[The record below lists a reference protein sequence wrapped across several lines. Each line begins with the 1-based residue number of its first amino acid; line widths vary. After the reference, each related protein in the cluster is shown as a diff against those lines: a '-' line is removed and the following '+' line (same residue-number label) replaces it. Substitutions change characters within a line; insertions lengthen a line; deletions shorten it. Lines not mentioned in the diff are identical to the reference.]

1 MSQFDNKNQS
11 LKKGRKKPFLKSVL
25 ASALSLSLVLGSL
38 GSAAPAFAAPQP
50 ATVPVTLNSGKIQ
63 INVNS
68 LSGPGIRMNRWNG
81 TATAGQYNYGGTSN
95 TFRIITGQALEVN
108 QANRPKPP
116 QDPHNLPDWDNKT
129 AEEQAQLLEDY
140 QLAQQNYDAALDA
153 YFKSPDTWKKP
164 EITLNNTDIIK
175 GEASNFTLA
184 NTTPGQNVPGLS
196 YVFDP
201 GAVEMTKDQE
211 GKNITLKGKAKGN
224 ANLDVELTYETV
236 DRNALDPD
244 DVTNIKPI
252 EDRATYLLKV
262 TNTSQTEAQVFGTS
276 WNVDTYIVDADSA
289 PFRGPGINKFSSG
302 DIAVGFPTK
311 IADGLTNN
319 QWTANAN
326 AKNLFPG
333 NINSYVNKV
342 PEFIYAQNNASQPKV
357 AIIYPKAEKSRKYPN
372 LSQDQAAEQHFEDP
386 DYLGVGHFAK
396 IASTSDA
403 ENGTNFF
410 WHALK
415 GNGSG
420 ENDGTDSGHIVRY
433 NPRVVLPGET
443 KYFGVTYGEA
453 EVDEKS
459 PNGPYLLANNPKLK
473 IIANDKNEYEQV
485 SLDLLYGNNAGQ
497 QLTDA
502 KIKMYLPVNYLVAD
516 KGMETNGQ
524 PAEQWV
530 KGDQKVTKLINGKN
544 VECYVWTRALGTVP
558 ANFQETSVNNIVVL
572 NAYPQTASRSDG
584 QVLKPNSGAP
594 TSVVP
599 VYAFELE
606 YNGTVPDKNSDTN
619 SPVSG
624 IPLKNEY
631 KYTHKDVPVEIPFI
645 NPVNLYG
652 KIWRDVNGDKT
663 LQDNEGKVNAI
674 AKVTPGKDNEDSNK
688 VKSVYGGGFAFKN
701 GYVHDKSQSYELAF
715 EPENEPSIE
724 KYIWEFDETFNPS
737 QQDSAWQAVA
747 PNVPVYAKYINP
759 DGLKPL
765 FENLDALGV
774 DQRGNSKLNFKVK
787 SPSADGVNLSF
798 RVQELLAG
806 KITVYPYF
814 DENGN
819 SELDENDTF
828 IKGGTYRL
836 GSLRNDGNFA
846 RFFTQNIPVGEPG
859 DSYAPLENKDN
870 KHKVVAFRDYKAQ
883 YKTVLGYRYAAN
895 GLSLAEVTRRNA
907 ESVLKSPEGSKIP
920 IQLVAKDVRFAGPT
934 ADPAYPDMNVE
945 ARASLVNDPLK
956 PTAQIVQLKL
966 NSTEEEREETLVFNA
981 WDGKDS
987 NHKPIMIADL
997 ANKRAELFD
1006 WEVISD
1012 PQNILVDEVSADGKV
1027 KIKAK
1032 VAGTARI
1039 KVSFKDTPNINDEM
1053 ILRVAN
1059 PIEEEG
1065 ENVLGFEVESV
1076 EVEAGKV
1083 SQEIQLFAN
1092 VQKPGEAIRKVAVLP
1107 SQLDFFEADNPNGFS
1122 IHPQV
1127 NTAEKK
1133 FKVIGVVAYDVPY
1146 QYQAIYKGNPLPVTG
1161 TVKVLEG
1168 EINSQ
1173 NYKLIVEP
1181 SPIKIR
1187 QGQTQDIKYY
1197 LQAIGGNEKKPAE
1210 NLAVTLSNGNVG
1222 ISPDNATLTG
1232 NVVGKTELTA
1242 KVGSLVAKTQIEVY
1256 DESTEIGA
1264 ADGKI
1269 LFEEVTE
1276 PKTNGFIPVN
1286 GEAKYKAYI
1295 DRNNNGQKDAD
1306 EPYLKYDEA
1315 DPSIG
1320 VGAQLQNEGEYIFKV
1335 TGEQAN
1341 RAPDLIVRHAE
1352 NGKLFV
1358 GKASIVVMPE
1368 GQTLTG
1374 LELENQDVVV
1384 KVGGRNNDMQVRA
1397 KYSDNTTKV
1406 LPRNIYKVTL
1416 GDNFARE
1423 YGTTEGNVIKV
1434 EGVNVGIAPVTV
1446 SLGDKTVTGRVV
1458 VVPENL
1464 KITVEDTF
1472 VKTGANET
1480 PKVGFTG
1487 DGLTSEI
1494 TDILAPLVTLESL
1507 NTNVITV
1514 HPSSNDVTG
1523 VGVGKAQ
1530 VKVSLGSVPNVAG
1543 LGDVYT
1549 YEENGLLVED
1559 VAVGV
1564 GDSVNAKLFLT
1575 KTADPSVK
1583 IPVAAKFA
1591 TVKVED
1597 TNVAKITPSTIV
1609 STDENGSKVKGNNI
1623 DLTGVRVGSTKLKVS
1638 IKPDL
1643 ASESNVT
1650 VSSEQGNLVVTPMSA
1665 ELYKGDTV
1673 GLEIVTKDR
1682 VTGAIIPVTELDYS
1696 FTVPGKNKIEI
1707 RDDKAFLLKENDD
1720 VEGDNTLIVKTKG
1733 ASPVVAGN
1741 VSIKNNLTKP
1751 QSPNEKVVYELA
1763 VPNFVMYMGQPVA
1776 NTAELT
1782 NANVKVI
1789 EKVNG
1794 QVVSTKPISDYGAT
1808 FTDLLLKENSA
1819 ILSGAVERSADSLTP
1834 GTGLFRMVP
1843 TKAGSAAY
1851 RLNYFIRTPEGIKNL
1866 EAVGNIAIFAQ
1877 DPTTVESGKLIV
1889 TTPVPNVDGSG
1900 QPNGSSTDQ
1909 EVDYTQPLP
1918 SGNRQDTK
1926 LVIKYPDGTEQIISG
1941 DSLPAFVGNSLS
1953 SEDDQFEV
1961 APNGELVGKTSDGTP
1976 TKVKGGLITAIDP
1989 VTGNPTTKPVESPEF
2004 KLTPNTG
2011 GGGQPQPP
2019 QPPQPPSVNGDLVVQ
2034 PKSML
2039 VVVGKDKTIDVK
2051 LKQGSTLVA
2060 PDPTKL
2066 TFTPN
2071 NANVT
2076 VASDGTVTGVAPGN
2090 TTVKVDYDGRYINV
2104 AVTIVDDTNGNL
2116 GIEEKNPT
2124 TVDPNESTYPGGFI
2138 VPGEVIKVPVGGN
2151 VPFKLNLNGFDI
2163 SGADVDVNVLSGNH
2177 SNVDLA
2183 GETLGGNTVG
2193 VDKVEFSLKDN
2204 PSIKK
2209 VLTVV
2214 VYDNAANSTIEI
2226 VEKPSVFRENG
2237 QTQKTI
2243 NSKVDLAGS
2252 PNATVLWL
2260 LGNTDV
2266 ASFGGENTKVD
2277 PASNVVDRN
2286 VVATWEG
2293 APRPNSAKLIAIV
2306 LESGKQDSTMLL
2318 GEAVPVDGFEGIP
2331 DSILVE
2337 KDVPKTIDEA
2347 FSGRTLTLIDQNGN
2361 RYATDIR
2368 DFDLADPEGPVSLSG
2383 ADNRIITATDRG
2395 DKKVYLV
2402 HRSTGVRVPLVIKIS
2417 DDANEKVIVSF
2428 DPASGSLK
2436 VNNAPIIGKH
2446 QFEITVGEIVKA
2458 QDIPTAV
2465 APSGYKFVG
2474 WKNGEYLTRPINQ
2487 NTEFTAIYAKNDQS
2501 SSGGSSS
2508 SSGGGGGGGG
2518 GIVPTPQKPNT
2529 GDKDKEPV
2537 KTPDVLNAKVH
2548 FAYVLGYPDGNIKPN
2563 NKITRGEVASIYYR
2577 LLIAKERDRVFTS
2590 TNGFKDVEATSWYN
2604 KAVSSMSKGD
2614 YVSGYL
2620 DNTFGAK
2627 KNITRAEFVAI
2638 TARFMKA
2645 KPTTLT
2651 FKDVS
2656 DKHWAKGD
2664 IQTAVAYG
2672 WVSGYEDGTFRPD
2685 QEITRAEAMAIINR
2699 LLDRGVDENGLSKV
2713 AYKNW
2718 PDNKKGAWYYY
2729 EVIEATNSHK
2739 YEGKRPNEVWT
2750 SLELDDYVYDIDKY
2764 ERPSKN

>member
-38 GSAAPAFAAPQP
+38 GSAAPAFAAPP
-50 ATVPVTLNSGKIQ
+50 IATFKSGNIE
-63 INVNS
+63 INVNN
-68 LSGPGIRMNRWNG
+68 LEGPGIQMNRLADGNN
-81 TATAGQYNYGGTSN
+81 AGKYNFGETSN
-95 TFRIITGQALEVN
+95 TFRIVTGQAIEVDIN
-108 QANRPKPP
+108 NRPKPP
-116 QDPHNLPDWDNKT
+116 KDPRNLPDWNEKT
-129 AEEQAQLLEDY
+129 QEEQAQLLEDY
-140 QLAQQNYDAALDA
+140 QLAQENHEAALEA
-153 YFKSPDTWKKP
+153 YFKSPSTWKKP
-164 EITLNNTDIIK
+164 EISLSSGDLKAGIV
-175 GEASNFTLA
+175 SNFTQA
-184 NTTPGQNVPGLS
+184 GSYS

-201 GAVEMTKDQE
+201 AKINIQTNVAD
-211 GKNITLKGKAKGN
+211 KNITLTGKAKGN
-224 ANLDVELTYETV
+224 DNLDVELIYETV
-236 DRNALDPD
+236 DRDALDPI

-262 TNTSQTEAQVFGTS
+262 TNTNKTEAQVFGTS
-276 WNVDTYIVDADSA
+276 WNVDTWIVDTDYA
-289 PFRGPGINKFSSG
+289 PFRGPGVNLFSVK
-302 DIAVGFPTK
+302 DLAVGFPTK
-311 IADGLTNN
+311 VADDLTSG
-319 QWTANAN
+319 QWSVNAN
-326 AKNLFPG
+326 SKNIFPDG
-333 NINSYVNKV
+333 VNSYTEKV
-342 PEFIYAQNNASQPKV
+342 PEFIYAQNTNTPPAV
-357 AIIYPKAEKSRKYPN
+357 AIIYPKAQKSRKYPN
-372 LSQDQAAEQHFEDP
+372 VSQDQTAESYFENP
-386 DYLGVGHFAK
+386 DYLGIGAYGN
-396 IASTSDA
+396 IAST
-403 ENGTNFF
+403 GTGEAATYYF
-410 WHALK
+410 WHALT
-415 GNGSG
+415 GTGSG
-420 ENDGTDSGHIVRY
+420 ETASNGDSGHIVRY
-433 NPRVVLPGET
+433 NPRVILPGET

-453 EVDEKS
+453 EIDQKS
-459 PNGPYLLANNPKLK
+459 PTGPYILVNNPKLK
-473 IIANDKNEYEQV
+473 VIANDKNEYEQIT
-485 SLDLLYGNNAGQ
+485 LDLLYGNNSAQ
-497 QLTDA
+497 PLTDA

-516 KGMETNGQ
+516 RSMETDGEAALHWIKE
-524 PAEQWV
+524 PGKV
-530 KGDQKVTKLINGKN
+530 KKLINGKE
-544 VECYVWTRALGTVP
+544 VDCYVWTRSIGAVNG
-558 ANFQETSVNNIVVL
+558 NQSESSVNNIVVL
-572 NAYPQTASRSDG
+572 NAYPQTAPRSDG

-594 TSVVP
+594 KSVVP

-606 YNGTVPDKNSDTN
+606 YNGVVPNKTSDDN
-619 SPVSG
+619 SPISNL
-624 IPLKNEY
+624 PLKTEY
-631 KYTHKDVPVEIPFI
+631 RYTHKDVPVEIPFI

-652 KIWRDVNGDKT
+652 KIWRDVNGDKV
-663 LQDNEGKVNAI
+663 LQDNEGKVKAI
-674 AKVTPGKDNEDSNK
+674 AKVTPGKDNEDSNE
-688 VKSVYGGGFAFKN
+688 VKSVYGGSFAFKN
-701 GYVHDKSQSYELAF
+701 AYVHDKSKSYELAF
-715 EPENEPSIE
+715 EPETEQSIE

-737 QQDSAWQAVA
+737 QQDNAWEAVA
-747 PNVPVYAKYINP
+747 PNVPIYAKYPNP

-806 KITVYPYF
+806 KISVYPYF
-814 DENGN
+814 DENN
-819 SELDENDTF
+819 NNELDSNDTF

-846 RFFTQNIPVGEPG
+846 RFFTQNIPSGQSG

-883 YKTVLGYRYAAN
+883 YKPVLGYRYAAN
-895 GLSLAEVTRRNA
+895 GLSLAEVTRRDA

-920 IQLVAKDVRFAGPT
+920 IRLVAKDVRFAGPT
-934 ADPAYPDMNVE
+934 ADDAYPNMNKE
-945 ARASLVNDPLK
+945 PRATLILDPIN
-956 PTAQIVQLKL
+956 PQNQIVQLQM
-966 NSTEEEREETLVFNA
+966 NSSDEERDETLVFNA
-981 WDGKDS
+981 WDGKD
-987 NHKPIMIADL
+987 NNTHKPTMIADL
-997 ANKRAELFD
+997 ASKRAELFN

-1012 PQNILVDEVSADGKV
+1012 PQNILANEVSTDGKV

-1032 VAGTARI
+1032 AVGSARI
-1039 KVSFKDTPNINDEM
+1039 KVSFKDTPNVSDEM
-1053 ILRVAN
+1053 ILKVAN
-1059 PIEEEG
+1059 PITGEG
-1065 ENVLGFEVESV
+1065 ETISKFEVESI
-1076 EVEAGKV
+1076 EVEAGKI
-1083 SQEIQLFAN
+1083 SQEVQLFAII
-1092 VQKPGEAIRKVAVLP
+1092 QKVGEPERKVAVLP
-1107 SQLDFFEADNPNGFS
+1107 SQLEDFKADNPNGFS
-1122 IHPQV
+1122 IHPEV
-1127 NTAEKK
+1127 NIDTKK
-1133 FKVIGVVAYDVPY
+1133 FKVVGLAADSNPY
-1146 QYQAIYKGNPLPVTG
+1146 NYKAVYEGATIPVEG

-1168 EINSQ
+1168 ELNPQ
-1173 NYKLIVEP
+1173 NYKLVIEP
-1181 SPIKIR
+1181 SPIKIK
-1187 QGQTQDIKYY
+1187 QGETQAVKYF
-1197 LQAIGGNEKKPAE
+1197 LQALSGSEKKPAD
-1210 NLAVTLSNGNVG
+1210 NVAVTLNNANVTM
-1222 ISPDNATLTG
+1222 SPDNSVATG
-1232 NVVGKTELTA
+1232 ASVGKTELTA

-1256 DESTEIGA
+1256 DDATAESA

-1269 LFEEVTE
+1269 LFEEVTS

-1295 DRNNNGQKDAD
+1295 DLNNNGRKDTD
-1306 EPYLKYDEA
+1306 ERYLKYDDVSPTISA
-1315 DPSIG
+1315 
-1320 VGAQLQNEGEYIFKV
+1320 GASLDKEGNDIFKV
-1335 TGEQAN
+1335 TGTQGGTQPELLVKQAS
-1341 RAPDLIVRHAE
+1341 
-1352 NGKLFV
+1352 NGKLYI
-1358 GKASIVVMPE
+1358 GKAPIVVMPD
-1368 GQTLTG
+1368 GQTLTS
-1374 LELENQDVVV
+1374 LELSEKDVIV
-1384 KVGGRNNDMQVRA
+1384 KVGARNDSIQVKA
-1397 KYSDNTTKV
+1397 KFSDDSTV
-1406 LPRNIYKVTL
+1406 ILPRANYTVALGNNFAKEYGNTA
-1416 GDNFARE
+1416 GDN
-1423 YGTTEGNVIKV
+1423 IKV
-1434 EGVNVGIAPVTV
+1434 EGVSVGITPLTVT
-1446 SLGDKTVTGRVV
+1446 LGDKTAEGKVV

-1464 KITVEDTF
+1464 KVTVEDTF
-1472 VKTGANET
+1472 VKVGATET

-1487 DGLTSEI
+1487 DGLTQEI
-1494 TDILAPLVTLESL
+1494 TDILTPLVTIKSEEPTILGYAPDSK
-1507 NTNVITV
+1507 
-1514 HPSSNDVTG
+1514 DVNG
-1523 VGVGKAQ
+1523 IGVGKAKI
-1530 VKVSLGSVPNVAG
+1530 VGSLPNLPTASGSGEA
-1543 LGDVYT
+1543 YI
-1549 YEENGLLVED
+1549 YEENGLSVED
-1559 VAVGV
+1559 VTVGV

-1575 KTADPSVK
+1575 KESDPAVK
-1583 IPVAAKFA
+1583 VPVPAKLA

-1623 DLTGVRVGSTKLKVS
+1623 DLTGVRVGSTKLKVT
-1638 IKPDL
+1638 IKSDL

-1665 ELYKGDTV
+1665 ELYKGNTV

-1696 FTVPGKNKIEI
+1696 FTVANKNKIEL
-1707 RDDKAFLLKENDD
+1707 RDGKAFLLKDNDD
-1720 VEGDNTLIVKTKG
+1720 VEGDNTLTVKTKG

-1776 NTAELT
+1776 DTAELT

-1819 ILSGAVERSADSLTP
+1819 ILSGAVERSTESLTP
-1834 GTGLFRMVP
+1834 GTSLFRMVP

-1941 DSLPAFVGNSLS
+1941 DSLPAFVGNSLN

-1989 VTGNPTTKPVESPEF
+1989 ATGNPTTKPVESPEF
-2004 KLTPNTG
+2004 RLTPNTG

-2019 QPPQPPSVNGDLVVQ
+2019 TVNGDLIVE
-2034 PKSML
+2034 PKSMV

-2051 LKQGSTLVA
+2051 IKQGSTLVA

-2204 PSIKK
+2204 PNIKK

-2436 VNNAPIIGKH
+2436 VNNAPITGKH

>member
-50 ATVPVTLNSGKIQ
+50 AAVPVTLNSGKIQ
-63 INVNS
+63 INLNS
-68 LSGPGIRMNRWNG
+68 ASGPGIRMNRWNG
-81 TATAGQYNYGGTSN
+81 NAVAGQYNYGPTSN

-140 QLAQQNYDAALDA
+140 QLAQQNHAAALDA

-164 EITLNNTDIIK
+164 EITLNNADIIK
-175 GEASNFTLA
+175 GAASNFTLA
-184 NTTPGQNVPGLS
+184 NTAPGQDVPGLS

-201 GAVEMTKDQE
+201 GAVEITKDQE
-211 GKNITLKGKAKGN
+211 GKNITLTGKAKGN

-236 DRNALDPD
+236 DRNSLDPD

-302 DIAVGFPTK
+302 NIAVGFPTK
-311 IADGLTNN
+311 IADELTNN
-319 QWTANAN
+319 LWTANAN
-326 AKNLFPG
+326 SNHLFPG

-342 PEFIYAQNNASQPKV
+342 PEFIYAQNNAAIPKV

-410 WHALK
+410 WHALSGI
-415 GNGSG
+415 GNGQS
-420 ENDGTDSGHIVRY
+420 DSADSGHIVRY

-497 QLTDA
+497 QLTNA

-524 PAEQWV
+524 AAEQWV

-544 VECYVWTRALGTVP
+544 VECYVWTRELGTVP

-631 KYTHKDVPVEIPFI
+631 KYTHKDVPVEIPFV

-674 AKVTPGKDNEDSNK
+674 AKVTPGKDGEDSNK

-701 GYVHDKSQSYELAF
+701 GYVHDKALGYELAF

-737 QQDSAWQAVA
+737 AQDNAWQAVA
-747 PNVPVYAKYINP
+747 PDVPIYAKYINP

-814 DENGN
+814 DENN
-819 SELDENDTF
+819 NNELDSNDTF
-828 IKGGTYRL
+828 ITGGTYRL
-836 GSLRNDGNFA
+836 GSLRDGNFA
-846 RFFTQNIPVGEPG
+846 RFFTQNIPNGQPG
-859 DSYAPLENKDN
+859 DSYAPLENQDN

-883 YKTVLGYRYAAN
+883 YKPVLGYRYAAN

-920 IQLVAKDVRFAGPT
+920 IQLVAKDVRFAGPD
-934 ADPAYPDMNVE
+934 ADPAYPAMNKE
-945 ARASLVNDPLK
+945 PRATLILDPIN
-956 PTAQIVQLKL
+956 PTDKIVQLQM
-966 NSTEEEREETLVFNA
+966 NSSDEERDETLVFNA
-981 WDGKDS
+981 WDGKDTG
-987 NHKPIMIADL
+987 HKPILIADL
-997 ANKRAELFD
+997 ENKRSELFN

-1012 PQNILVDEVSADGKV
+1012 PQNILVNEVSADGKV

-1032 VAGTARI
+1032 AVGSARI
-1039 KVSFKDTPNINDEM
+1039 KVSFKDTPNISNEM
-1053 ILRVAN
+1053 ILKVAN
-1059 PIEEEG
+1059 PITGPG
-1065 ENVLGFEVESV
+1065 ETISKFEVESI
-1076 EVEAGKV
+1076 EVEAGKI
-1083 SQEIQLFAN
+1083 SQEVQLFATI
-1092 VQKPGEAIRKVAVLP
+1092 QKAGVADRKVAVLP
-1107 SQLDFFEADNPNGFS
+1107 SQLEDFKAANPNGFS
-1122 IHPQV
+1122 IHPEV
-1127 NTAEKK
+1127 NIDTKK
-1133 FKVIGVVAYDVPY
+1133 FKVVGLAADPTPYDYSAVYDGQP
-1146 QYQAIYKGNPLPVTG
+1146 IRVEG

-1168 EINSQ
+1168 ELNPA
-1173 NYKLIVEP
+1173 NYKLVIEP
-1181 SPIKIR
+1181 SPIKIK
-1187 QGQTQDIKYY
+1187 QGETQAVKYF
-1197 LQAIGGNEKKPAE
+1197 LQALSGSEKKPAD
-1210 NLAVTLSNGNVG
+1210 NVAVTLSNANVTMN
-1222 ISPDNATLTG
+1222 PDHSVATG
-1232 NVVGKTELTA
+1232 ASVGKTELTA

-1256 DESTEIGA
+1256 DDATAESA

-1269 LFEEVTE
+1269 LFEEVTS

-1295 DRNNNGQKDAD
+1295 DLNNNGRKDTN
-1306 EPYLKYDEA
+1306 ERYLKYD
-1315 DPSIG
+1315 DVVSSISP
-1320 VGAQLQNEGEYIFKV
+1320 GANLAKEGEDIFKV
-1335 TGEQAN
+1335 TGTQAN
-1341 RAPDLIVRHAE
+1341 SQPELLVKQAS
-1352 NGKLFV
+1352 NGKLYI
-1358 GKASIVVMPE
+1358 GKAPIVVMPD
-1368 GQTLTG
+1368 GQTLTS
-1374 LELENQDVVV
+1374 LELTEKDVIV
-1384 KVGGRNNDMQVRA
+1384 KVGARNDSIQVKA
-1397 KYSDNTTKV
+1397 KFSDDSTV
-1406 LPRNIYKVTL
+1406 ILPRANYTVAL
-1416 GDNFARE
+1416 GNNFAKE
-1423 YGTTEGNVIKV
+1423 YGNTAGNNIKV
-1434 EGVNVGIAPVTV
+1434 EGVSVGITPLTVT
-1446 SLGDKTVTGRVV
+1446 LGDKTAEGKVV
-1458 VVPENL
+1458 VIPENL
-1464 KITVEDTF
+1464 KVTVEDTF
-1472 VKTGANET
+1472 VKVGATET

-1487 DGLTSEI
+1487 DGLTQEI
-1494 TDILAPLVTLESL
+1494 TDILTPLVTIRSED
-1507 NTNVITV
+1507 
-1514 HPSSNDVTG
+1514 PSVLASTPDSKEVTG
-1523 VGVGKAQ
+1523 QDVGKAKI
-1530 VKVSLGSVPNVAG
+1530 VGSLPNLPTTSGSGEA
-1543 LGDVYT
+1543 YI
-1549 YEENGLLVED
+1549 YEENKLLVED
-1559 VAVGV
+1559 VTVGV

-1575 KTADPSVK
+1575 KAADPTVKVSV
-1583 IPVAAKFA
+1583 PAKLA
-1591 TVKVED
+1591 TVKVVD

-1623 DLTGVRVGSTKLKVS
+1623 DLTGVRVGSTKLKVT

-1696 FTVPGKNKIEI
+1696 FTVPGKNKIEL
-1707 RDDKAFLLKENDD
+1707 RDGKAFLLKDNDD
-1720 VEGDNTLIVKTKG
+1720 VEGDNTLTVKTKG

-1851 RLNYFIRTPEGIKNL
+1851 RLNYFIRTPEGVKNL

-1941 DSLPAFVGNSLS
+1941 DSLPAFVGNSLN

-1989 VTGNPTTKPVESPEF
+1989 VTGNPTTTAVESPEF
-2004 KLTPNTG
+2004 RLTPNTG

-2019 QPPQPPSVNGDLVVQ
+2019 TVNGDLIVE
-2034 PKSML
+2034 PKSMV

-2051 LKQGSTLVA
+2051 IKQGSTLVA

-2204 PSIKK
+2204 PNIKK

-2237 QTQKTI
+2237 QAQKTI

-2436 VNNAPIIGKH
+2436 VNNAPITGKH